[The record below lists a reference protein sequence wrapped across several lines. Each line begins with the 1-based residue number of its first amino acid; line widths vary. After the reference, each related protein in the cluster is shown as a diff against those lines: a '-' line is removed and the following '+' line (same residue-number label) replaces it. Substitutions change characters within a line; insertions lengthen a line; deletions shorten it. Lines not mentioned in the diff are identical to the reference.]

1 MGAILSWNFW
11 WKCPKDDWGGVSQ
24 ATLTWKL
31 RNVWVLHLT
40 ITFFYKGVYFSSLCL
55 WHRFFYHFFST
66 PSLIFCSIFSLPSLS
81 LPVLSLPWLFI
92 FLPIFPVAKIFSL
105 SQPILSVLLSEN
117 CLFFFFSFSH
127 QHALGFSDSLR
138 HFAFATSTF
147 PCSTVPCPFISCS
160 LYFLVQVPCTPISCL
175 CGWEDHLH
183 HLQPKHPIF
192 SCPPLFPHR
201 LHVLWHTVTY

>member
-92 FLPIFPVAKIFSL
+92 FLPIFPVAKTFSL

-117 CLFFFFSFSH
+117 CLFFFFFLTSACSGFLRLSQTLCFCHLHLPLQHSSLSFH
-127 QHALGFSDSLR
+127 ILFLVLPC
-138 HFAFATSTF
+138 TS
-147 PCSTVPCPFISCS
+147 S
-160 LYFLVQVPCTPISCL
+160 LYSHILSLWVRGPPPPPSTQTPRLLLS
-175 CGWEDHLH
+175 
-183 HLQPKHPIF
+183 
-192 SCPPLFPHR
+192 SPLSS
-201 LHVLWHTVTY
+201 